1 MAKVRSP
8 NYPLVDLAGALA
20 MARKLYEKDGRNKV
34 SRSTL
39 ALHLGH
45 EGLSGPALGKI
56 GALRAYGLVD
66 GNGDENRITEDAITA
81 LMAPEDSLDRVEA
94 LRRLAF
100 QPSLFR
106 EIAKEFPTPPSDS
119 NLRYWLVK
127 RDFSPDGAAKAA
139 KTYLATIALAT
150 SQEKGYPH
158 SPTPMEDEM
167 MQAPEPSRPIQRRSE
182 MTDVPP
188 LKPGMR
194 QEIIAL
200 DEGDVTI
207 TFPVNLS
214 AESFEDL
221 EDHLKLFVRRMQRRA
236 NAKILGFDDGQD
248 QH

>member
-1 MAKVRSP
+1 MANVRSP
-8 NYPLVDLAGALA
+8 NYPVVDLAGALT

-34 SRSTL
+34 SRSAL
-39 ALHLGH
+39 AAHLGH
-45 EGLSGPALGKI
+45 DSLSGPALGKI

-66 GNGDENRITEDAITA
+66 GTGDENRITDDALTA
-81 LMAPEDSLDRVEA
+81 LMAPEDSVDRVEA
-94 LRRLAF
+94 LRRMAF

-119 NLRYWLVK
+119 NLRYWLAK
-127 RDFSPDGAAKAA
+127 RGFSPDGAAKAA

-150 SQEKGYPH
+150 TMEKGYPH
-158 SPTPMEDEM
+158 SPTLMEDEM
-167 MQAPEPSRPIQRRSE
+167 MQAPEPSRPIQRRAETSE
-182 MTDVPP
+182 PP

-236 NAKILGFDDGQD
+236 NARILGFDEGHD